1 MNKTYTLI
9 TGASKGIGLELA
21 YIFAKN
27 KHNLILVARTRELL
41 DKIKAD
47 LINKYE
53 ILVEVIVEDL
63 TKENVAKDIYNYT
76 KAKKLNVDVLVN
88 NAGFGDYG
96 NFVDTS
102 ISKNQDMVQLN
113 IVTLTELS
121 HYYLKDMIKNK
132 SGKIMN
138 VASIASFLPGPLMA
152 TYYATKSYVLSFTE
166 ALSKELK
173 NTGVSVTALC
183 PGTTRTN
190 FFDVANANEKNSNLL
205 KNMKPADPYKVAL
218 YGYKKLMKKKVIALY
233 GGTNKLLV
241 FLIRFVPRSLVRSVA
256 YRIQS
261 KRKG

>member
-1 MNKTYTLI
+1 
-9 TGASKGIGLELA
+9 
-21 YIFAKN
+21 
-27 KHNLILVARTRELL
+27 
-41 DKIKAD
+41 
-47 LINKYE
+47 
-53 ILVEVIVEDL
+53 
-63 TKENVAKDIYNYT
+63 
-76 KAKKLNVDVLVN
+76 
-88 NAGFGDYG
+88 
-96 NFVDTS
+96 
-102 ISKNQDMVQLN
+102 
-113 IVTLTELS
+113 
-121 HYYLKDMIKNK
+121 MIKNK

-218 YGYKKLMKKKVIALY
+218 YGYKKLMKKRVIALY